1 MSPSRQAL
9 HSNPIRTKRRTGE
22 RGGGGGGPHSS
33 LHTLVPPCPTFNI
46 MTQPTPV
53 RTGSAGPREGRLS
66 LTLIWYYSIFM
77 KSCPIKSWR
86 CKNFFFPHCF
96 LLSHNNT
103 NNQMIDWSR
112 CSSAFHISL
121 YQIEITF
128 FLLSSRVGALCVCV
142 RLGTVFLSLLPTH
155 IPHWESDTIVPQ
167 EWTRQPPV
175 LSFPPKAY
183 ESVSVHLQT
192 PPTAYLCNPAHMH
205 TRSHWFCQYICR
217 SHRVCSCSRLS
228 SPHS

>member
-22 RGGGGGGPHSS
+22 RGGGGGPHSS

-128 FLLSSRVGALCVCV
+128 FLLSSRVGALCACQVGDCV
-142 RLGTVFLSLLPTH
+142 PFFITHTHPTLGIWHHCSTGVDPPATCPLFPSQSL
-155 IPHWESDTIVPQ
+155 WE
-167 EWTRQPPV
+167 
-175 LSFPPKAY
+175 
-183 ESVSVHLQT
+183 
-192 PPTAYLCNPAHMH
+192 
-205 TRSHWFCQYICR
+205 
-217 SHRVCSCSRLS
+217 RLS
-228 SPHS
+228 APANSTHCLPV